1 MKQIL
6 TLSILI
12 LSLISCAQDKQKKE
26 SKIQKKM
33 RPIIELYANAK
44 KLNYKSE
51 PIYVMKAQQ
60 SGCFYEIYVNDIL
73 VSKLYKNVTRIG
85 NIVDLNDVILK
96 SGTQKVTIKLFPPTG
111 ANGKLLKKLY
121 YGTHFELE
129 IRKYDKKRKGNE
141 VSVKDYFAP
150 TTTGKKDGPFKYAGT
165 PYFEDT
171 FTFEAEVPYSLKGW
185 SESQDLT
192 KLDKE
197 VLEKEVL
204 AFYAEYDKV
213 IQSQNEKKWVAMV
226 RNKEQEYF
234 KSVAYND
241 KNDTNI
247 KRRIKEY
254 NNVFDNESIGVEPL
268 DTYKMIFGGDGKV
281 VTLKSIN
288 PENSGESAYSFG
300 LKADVYGDGK
310 RYDIQQFYYLHLH
323 KPKGSTK
330 LEIIR

>member
-1 MKQIL
+1 MKK
-6 TLSILI
+6 ILI
-12 LSLISCAQDKQKKE
+12 LSILSISLMACGQKKQ
-26 SKIQKKM
+26 IKKDM
-33 RPIIELYANAK
+33 KTRPIVQLYAHAK

-51 PIYVMKAQQ
+51 PIYVIDDPHQ

-96 SGTQKVTIKLFPPTG
+96 SGTQKVTVKLYPPTG
-111 ANGKLLKKLY
+111 ANGKLLKNLY
-121 YGTHFELE
+121 YGTHFDLQ
-129 IRKYDKKRKGNE
+129 IKKYDNKNLDLDD
-141 VSVKDYFAP
+141 VLVKDYFAP
-150 TTTGKKDGPFKYAGT
+150 TTTGKKDGPFKFADT

-171 FTFEAEVPYSLKGW
+171 FTFEAEVPYTLKGW

-192 KLDKE
+192 QMDKE
-197 VLEKEVL
+197 VLEQEVL

-254 NNVFDNESIGVEPL
+254 NNVFDNESIGVELL

-281 VTLKSIN
+281 VALKSIN